1 MKTESSRRTLPLLPD
16 VEEILLKHKAKQ
28 EAYQKQFRRGYS
40 RKYLNMICVNQL
52 GELLK
57 PNYITARFPE
67 VLKKYGLRSIRF
79 HDLRH
84 TCASL
89 LVGQNIN
96 MKVIQI
102 WLGHSNMSTTADIYS
117 HLDSNAKSEAGRAID
132 GLLGIKGNED

>member
-1 MKTESSRRTLPLLPD
+1 M
-16 VEEILLKHKAKQ
+16 V
-28 EAYQKQFRRGYS
+28 
-40 RKYLNMICVNQL
+40 CVNPL

-57 PNYITARFPE
+57 PNYVTTRFPE
-67 VLKKYGLRSIRF
+67 VLEKYGMRPIRF

-89 LVGQNIN
+89 LLSKNIN

-117 HLDSNAKSEAGRAID
+117 HLDTSAKVEASKVIGN
-132 GLLGIKGNED
+132 LLGTTEDED